1 MNTNYLFCT
10 HLKNIFGYHVGSFE
24 GSRKAATNVVNGGQY
39 IDKIVYSTENWTIQ
53 QLHICLVTCSL
64 VYKHTLDWTITNT
77 TWQLFDYD
85 VYM

>member
-39 IDKIVYSTENWTIQ
+39 IDKIVYSTEN
-53 QLHICLVTCSL
+53 
-64 VYKHTLDWTITNT
+64 
-77 TWQLFDYD
+77 
-85 VYM
+85 